1 MEPDQDVAIAPLADE
16 DDISQQEHAAS
27 LPDNPPFYYTG
38 FQWEEAR
45 KPDARP
51 PVGPNSSS

>member
-1 MEPDQDVAIAPLADE
+1 MDDEDVVIVPLADE
-16 DDISQQEHAAS
+16 GEISQQEHAAS

-38 FQWEEAR
+38 FQREEAR
-45 KPDARP
+45 KPDTKP